1 MSRARERSPGGRTGR
16 LGWLEA
22 VKGSVVEEDEFD
34 SPEVEG
40 RTAVVVDGSVTKGLA
55 AALEIEDLEAELN
68 IV

>member
-1 MSRARERSPGGRTGR
+1 MSRATERSSGGITGR
-16 LGWLEA
+16 LGLLGA

-40 RTAVVVDGSVTKGLA
+40 RTAVVVDASVTEGLE
-55 AALEIEDLEAELN
+55 AALEIEDLEAS